1 MSLIENENKKVI
13 YRNLAVVAVPIAL
26 QSLIASSLNLIDNL
40 MVGMLGE
47 EELAAVGV
55 GMQIYFISWI
65 VTFGFSAGCSTFVA
79 QFWGAEDI
87 GNIKKTTGLALTAC
101 VATGGL
107 FFIAGFFFPEYVV
120 RIFTNIPSIVELS
133 SVYVK
138 YGSPCFLLMPVGVV
152 LEMALKAT
160 QQTKL
165 PMYISIVAFSL
176 NTFMNWVLIFGHYGM
191 PALGVKGAALATVTA
206 RSAEVIL
213 CVYFVLIKR
222 NVLNGHIKEFFGWSM
237 HLIKRVARN
246 SLPTMANEGLWSLAT
261 TLYVAAYARV
271 GVTEYAAYQACE
283 TIDRLFIMA
292 AFSMGD
298 AALILVGQKL
308 GEKKLGEAY
317 SLAKLIL
324 KIAGIMGVILG
335 GLLILFAKPLISL
348 FNFTPAGQHDAFLIL
363 VVYGVLMF
371 VDVLN
376 GCIVTGVLR
385 CGGDTAYAMAI
396 DTGTIWLIGVPIAFI
411 TTGLLHWPIYIAVLL
426 VRIEQVTKLVLGIR
440 RVVSKKW
447 VRNVIGNL

>member
-1 MSLIENENKKVI
+1 VSLAEKENKKVI

-55 GMQIYFISWI
+55 GIQIYFIAWV
-65 VTFGFSAGCSTFVA
+65 VTFGFSAGCSTFIA
-79 QFWGAEDI
+79 QFWGAEDLANIRKTI
-87 GNIKKTTGLALTAC
+87 GFSLTAC

-120 RIFTNIPSIVELS
+120 RIFTNIPSTIELGS
-133 SVYVK
+133 EYVRI
-138 YGSPCFLLMPVGVV
+138 GAPCFLLMPIGVV

-160 QQTKL
+160 QQTKIPL
-165 PMYISIVAFSL
+165 YISIIAFSF
-176 NTFMNWVLIFGHYGM
+176 NTFMNWVLIFGHFGL
-191 PALGVKGAALATVTA
+191 PAMGVRGAALATVLA
-206 RSAEVIL
+206 RCAEALLAI
-213 CVYFVLIKR
+213 YFVAIRR
-222 NVLNGHIKEFFGWSM
+222 NILNGRVRDFFGWSRE
-237 HLIKRVARN
+237 LIKRIAKN
-246 SLPTMANEGLWSLAT
+246 SLPTMANEAFWAIAT
-261 TLYVAAYARV
+261 TMYVAAYARV

-308 GEKKLGEAY
+308 GEKKPDEAY

-324 KIAGIMGVILG
+324 RTAAVLGVILG

-363 VVYGVLMF
+363 IVYGVLMF
-371 VDVLN
+371 VDVVN
-376 GCIVTGVLR
+376 GCIITGVLR

-396 DTGTIWLIGVPIAFI
+396 DTATIWLIGVPIAFI
-411 TTGLLHWPIYIAVLL
+411 STAVLHWPIYVAVLL
-426 VRIEQVTKLVLGIR
+426 VRIEQVVKLVLGMR

-447 VRNVIGNL
+447 VRNVIRNL